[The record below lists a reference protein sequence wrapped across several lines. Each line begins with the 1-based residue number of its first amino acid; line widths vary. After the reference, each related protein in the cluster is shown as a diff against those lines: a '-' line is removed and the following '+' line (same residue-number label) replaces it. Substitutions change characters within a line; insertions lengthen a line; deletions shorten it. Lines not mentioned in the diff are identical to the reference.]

1 MGTDLLLRLSKTLA
15 DDLQTL
21 TDLSVFN
28 GERYKDAQH
37 VVIRAAG
44 EKNQAFIAGTRHDL
58 GGEFGVRFAV
68 IAIFKQ
74 LDGNHRS
81 QPAYVADLSMFFGY
95 RQQSVF
101 QFLPQIVGFLQQILL
116 LKHF

>member
-1 MGTDLLLRLSKTLA
+1 MGATIAGCSVNALSDRDSRRPDKTRSVASGMGAVLLFCLSKTLA

-44 EKNQAFIAGTRHDL
+44 EKNQALIAGACHDL
-58 GGEFGVRFAV
+58 GGEFCVRFAV
-68 IAIFKQ
+68 IAVLIHEKYEKNREDIG
-74 LDGNHRS
+74 L
-81 QPAYVADLSMFFGY
+81 FG
-95 RQQSVF
+95 
-101 QFLPQIVGFLQQILL
+101 I
-116 LKHF
+116 